1 MQPKAPKQDKDV
13 SILLVLPMAIL
24 GMIACIQVPATSNER
39 HRKRIHFYGT
49 STQLMTETETLLILQ
64 IIILWS

>member
-24 GMIACIQVPATSNER
+24 GMIACIQVPTTSNER
-39 HRKRIHFYGT
+39 HRKRSNFHGT
-49 STQLMTETETLLILQ
+49 SAQLMTETKTLLILE
-64 IIILWS
+64 IKI